1 MKQKMSRREDYLK
14 MIHTLSQNGQVRGY
28 ELADKLGITRPSV
41 CIYLKRLVKN
51 GDIIMDSHHCVHLT
65 SQGLAIAESILDRHS
80 MLSDLLE
87 DLGVPKTIALTDA
100 CAMEHSISPETY
112 EALKQLLEDRRTD
125 TP

>member
-1 MKQKMSRREDYLK
+1 
-14 MIHTLSQNGQVRGY
+14 MIHTLSEKGHVRGY
-28 ELADKLGITRPSV
+28 ELADKLGISRPSV
-41 CIYLKRLVKN
+41 CVYLKRLVEN
-51 GDIIMDSHHCVHLT
+51 GDVFMDSHHCVHLT
-65 SQGLAIAESILDRHS
+65 PQGLAIAESILDRHS

-112 EALKQLLEDRRTD
+112 EALKHLLEDRRTD